1 MDLIILSLFQI
12 LGREIDERKPQ
23 LDLVTKKG
31 ETLMKETGQSDCERV
46 QKQVL
51 SAASLWKNV
60 CQLLSSA
67 MQATADILRQYEL
80 FVQLHQ
86 QLTDWLASI
95 EESVSRDLEESFLS
109 SADDQGDTV
118 FQVCLFVL

>member
-1 MDLIILSLFQI
+1 
-12 LGREIDERKPQ
+12 
-23 LDLVTKKG
+23 
-31 ETLMKETGQSDCERV
+31 MKETDQGDCERV

-67 MQATADILRQYEL
+67 MQTTADILRQYEL
-80 FVQLHQ
+80 FIELHQ
-86 QLTDWLASI
+86 QLSDWLTSI

-109 SADDQGDTV
+109 STDDQGDTV
-118 FQVCLFVL
+118 FQVSLFTTFILSP